1 MSGVSVLFLA
11 GGPIQPPLQRG
22 MGFPVAGLPLD
33 SSRTLLAAWLD
44 AVDLCVGER
53 QSSTLLLCSSSADSE
68 WFSAELR
75 RAGRGSGSVEVRL
88 DARPHRGVC
97 GLIADTAAASPLAE
111 WLLLVELN
119 TLPPLSLSPLLQ
131 AVATDQV
138 AMVVGVSRDDRP
150 SGVYLL
156 KANLLK
162 DVPRVGYV
170 DLKEQFLPQ
179 LVSRGCRI
187 ESAVLAETSVRLTDR
202 RNYLRGI
209 RIWQSERETVKAGPS
224 VSGNSLLCEGVVAPE
239 GSFVLDSAIL
249 PGAMIGR
256 GAVIARSVVGPLMH
270 VPDGAVL
277 VDAVLANPR
286 LGAGPREFRTSQ
298 GIPLPETPSDA
309 LPSWSR

>member
-1 MSGVSVLFLA
+1 MPSRFSDASPDPRCLRTGPYRDVAGDLANHCFSSLSLDSDQGVGVSGVSVLFLA

-119 TLPPLSLSPLLQ
+119 TL
-131 AVATDQV
+131 
-138 AMVVGVSRDDRP
+138 SR
-150 SGVYLL
+150 
-156 KANLLK
+156 
-162 DVPRVGYV
+162 
-170 DLKEQFLPQ
+170 
-179 LVSRGCRI
+179 SRCRRFCRR
-187 ESAVLAETSVRLTDR
+187 SRLTR
-202 RNYLRGI
+202 WRWWWG
-209 RIWQSERETVKAGPS
+209 
-224 VSGNSLLCEGVVAPE
+224 
-239 GSFVLDSAIL
+239 
-249 PGAMIGR
+249 
-256 GAVIARSVVGPLMH
+256 
-270 VPDGAVL
+270 
-277 VDAVLANPR
+277 
-286 LGAGPREFRTSQ
+286 
-298 GIPLPETPSDA
+298 
-309 LPSWSR
+309 

>member
-1 MSGVSVLFLA
+1 MTAVSVLFLA
-11 GGPIQPPLQRG
+11 GGPVQPSLQRAV
-22 MGFPVAGLPLD
+22 GFPVAGLPLEAN
-33 SSRTLLAAWLD
+33 RTLLSAWLD
-44 AVDLCVGER
+44 VIERCVDER
-53 QSSTLLLCSSSADSE
+53 QAPTLLLCSSAADSE
-68 WFSAELR
+68 WFSAELH
-75 RAGRGSGSVEVRL
+75 RAGRGRGSVEVRL

-97 GLIADTAAASPLAE
+97 GLVADTAAASLLSE

-131 AVATDQV
+131 AAATDPV
-138 AMVVGVSRDDRP
+138 AMVVGVSRDERP
-150 SGVYLL
+150 SGAYLL
-156 KANLLK
+156 KASLLK
-162 DVPRVGYV
+162 DVPRLGYV

-179 LVSRGCRI
+179 LVSRGHRI

-209 RIWQSERETVKAGPS
+209 RIWQSERETVIAAPS

-286 LGAGPREFRTSQ
+286 LGTGPREFRTSQ
-298 GIPLPETPSDA
+298 GIPIPETPNDA
-309 LPSWSR
+309 VPSWSR